1 MQDDFYGIKELYD
14 VNIRLNNPVKIGD
27 REYQI
32 NESIL
37 NFKTA
42 EIAQIQQKTREYQ
55 SVGGR
60 HNQLLLDWQI
70 DKSANFAITNGVL
83 SQTSW
88 AVLSNSKLKNLER
101 KSVPFQEELHTIE
114 DNDYCYVELKYC
126 PNTANIQYGVQGN
139 PNMEPMPM
147 GRREELPLKP
157 VPPTKIRW
165 IYCYNAETGLPIL
178 DYQIY
183 GNKLFFN
190 KSYRKVSVDYTFTY
204 EDKVK
209 VIEVGD
215 RLING
220 FLRLDGKMSVKDEKS
235 GEVTTAILEMPKI
248 KLSSN
253 LAMKL
258 GKSYDYSTVSDF
270 YFVGHPEVDNKMDT
284 TFKITF
290 LDKEL
295 TGEYI

>member
-1 MQDDFYGIKELYD
+1 
-14 VNIRLNNPVKIGD
+14 
-27 REYQI
+27 
-32 NESIL
+32 
-37 NFKTA
+37 
-42 EIAQIQQKTREYQ
+42 
-55 SVGGR
+55 
-60 HNQLLLDWQI
+60 
-70 DKSANFAITNGVL
+70 
-83 SQTSW
+83 
-88 AVLSNSKLKNLER
+88 
-101 KSVPFQEELHTIE
+101 
-114 DNDYCYVELKYC
+114 
-126 PNTANIQYGVQGN
+126 
-139 PNMEPMPM
+139 M
-147 GRREELPLKP
+147 GRRQELALKP
-157 VPPTKIRW
+157 VPPSKIRW
-165 IYCYNAETGLPIL
+165 IYVYDIETGLPIL

-220 FLRLDGKMSVKDEKS
+220 FLRLDGKMSVKDDKS

-270 YFVGHPEVDNKMDT
+270 YFTGYPSEETRREDQRVA
-284 TFKITF
+284 KITF
-290 LDKEL
+290 LETEL
-295 TGEYI
+295 TGDYL